1 MELGS
6 PALQE
11 DSLPTELPG
20 KFSLGLSLF
29 LKRKIVRLKR
39 HERIDKR
46 KEKRNKE
53 NSEER

>member
-1 MELGS
+1 MELGF

-20 KFSLGLSLF
+20 KFYLGLSLF
-29 LKRKIVRLKR
+29 LKRKTVRLKR
-39 HERIDKR
+39 HGSRDKR

-53 NSEER
+53 NSGER